1 MTNIFNNIM
10 CLATYNGEECLRN
23 LTEWTNYHH
32 PDSTCLD
39 NVYFGL
45 KSGTLLSYAINCTWF
60 PIEGERDYV
69 LDIMKLLLSR
79 GAYLHNDAIILM
91 SYDCGKM
98 PKNILMPRVCLV
110 LKYCSSQYNVRVM
123 EAINKLREFVNF
135 AN

>member
-32 PDSTCLD
+32 P
-39 NVYFGL
+39 
-45 KSGTLLSYAINCTWF
+45 
-60 PIEGERDYV
+60 V